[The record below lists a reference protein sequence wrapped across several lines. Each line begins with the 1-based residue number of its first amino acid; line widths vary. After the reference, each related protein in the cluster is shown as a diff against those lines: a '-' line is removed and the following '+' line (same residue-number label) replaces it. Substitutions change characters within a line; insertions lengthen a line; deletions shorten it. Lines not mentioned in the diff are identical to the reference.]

1 MRKLLYIA
9 IAVLLLGACKAGKP
23 YQGANI
29 SVPGQFKTDL
39 SDAEMMPSD
48 TVNTDSIPKIGNAN
62 ILWWETFDDPVLI
75 DLIQTALLYNR
86 NALIATERIMQAR
99 YALKIQNA
107 NFLPMVGA
115 QASAERGNFLFN
127 QIGQVNELF
136 IAGTGLYWELDFW
149 GRIRNLSDAARFN
162 LLSSEYGLQ
171 SIQISLISDVAG
183 TYFNLLQA
191 RDEYE
196 IAQRNFAL
204 RDSMHQIIQLRFDK
218 GIVPQTDVDQ
228 SQILKAIAAGSVPRF
243 QRKTVQLE
251 NALSFLVGMNPM
263 HIAPGKPLTEQKL
276 PMDLN
281 GFSPSDLLSNRPDII
296 AAEYSLMA
304 QNSQVG
310 VAKANRLPT
319 ISLNATLGII
329 SDNFAD
335 LSLRNPLWNLGGQ
348 LAGPLFFWG
357 QLRRQVDIAQSKEYQ
372 ALFAYENT
380 VLNAFR
386 EVEDLKIEISTLMEE
401 ITIAKE
407 RKASALNAQFLSGE
421 RYSQGITSYLE
432 FLESQRQAFD
442 AELELVQLQQQL
454 LSAHA
459 RFYSA
464 TGGGPVVQ

>member
-9 IAVLLLGACKAGKP
+9 IAVLLLGACKAGKR
-23 YQGANI
+23 YQGANVL
-29 SVPGQFKTDL
+29 VPGQFKTGL
-39 SDAEMMPSD
+39 TDAELMPSD

-62 ILWWETFDDPVLI
+62 ILWWESFDDPVLI
-75 DLIQTALLYNR
+75 DLIQKALLYNR

-107 NFLPMVGA
+107 NFLPMIGA
-115 QASAERGNFLFN
+115 EASAERGNFLFN

-136 IAGTGLYWELDFW
+136 IAGSGLYWELDFW

-171 SIQISLISDVAG
+171 SIQISLISDVAS

-191 RDEYE
+191 REEYE
-196 IAQRNFAL
+196 IAERNLAL

-251 NALSFLVGMNPM
+251 NSLSFLVGMNPM
-263 HIAPGKPLTEQKL
+263 HIATGKSLTEQKVGIEL
-276 PMDLN
+276 T

-329 SDNFAD
+329 SNNISD
-335 LSLRNPLWNLGGQ
+335 LSLKNPLWNLGGQ

-357 QLRRQVDIAQSKEYQ
+357 QLRRQVDIEQSKEYQ
-372 ALFAYENT
+372 ALFSYENT

-386 EVEDLKIEISTLMEE
+386 EVGDLKIEISTLMEE
-401 ITIAKE
+401 INIAKE

-454 LSAHA
+454 LSAYA
-459 RFYSA
+459 RMYRA

>member
-1 MRKLLYIA
+1 MRKLLYIT

-23 YQGANI
+23 YQGANVL
-29 SVPGQFKTDL
+29 VPGQFKTGL
-39 SDAEMMPSD
+39 TDAEMMPSD

-62 ILWWETFDDPVLI
+62 ILWWESFDDPVLM
-75 DLIQTALLYNR
+75 DLIQKALLYNR

-107 NFLPMVGA
+107 NFLPMIGA
-115 QASAERGNFLFN
+115 EASAERGNFLFN

-136 IAGTGLYWELDFW
+136 IAGSGLYWELDFW

-171 SIQISLISDVAG
+171 SIQISLISDVAS

-191 RDEYE
+191 REEYE
-196 IAQRNFAL
+196 IAERNLAL

-251 NALSFLVGMNPM
+251 NSLSFLVGMNPM
-263 HIAPGKPLTEQKL
+263 HIATGKSLTEQKVAIE
-276 PMDLN
+276 LN

-329 SDNFAD
+329 SNNISD
-335 LSLRNPLWNLGGQ
+335 LSLKNPLWNLGGQ

-357 QLRRQVDIAQSKEYQ
+357 QLRRQVDIEQSKEYQ

-401 ITIAKE
+401 INIAKE

-454 LSAHA
+454 LSAYA
-459 RFYSA
+459 RMYRA

>member
-1 MRKLLYIA
+1 MKNLFYLFIL
-9 IAVLLLGACKAGKP
+9 VLLLGSCKVGKR

-29 SVPGQFKTDL
+29 PVPEQFKTDL
-39 SDAEMMPSD
+39 PTGEKIPSD
-48 TVNTDSIPKIGNAN
+48 TVNTDSLPKIGNAN
-62 ILWWETFDDPVLI
+62 ILWWESFDDSVLNN
-75 DLIQTALLYNR
+75 LIQKALLYNR
-86 NALIATERIMQAR
+86 NVLIASERIMQAR

-115 QASAERGNFLFN
+115 QGSAERGNFVFN

-136 IAGTGLYWELDFW
+136 IVGSGINWELDFW
-149 GRIRNLSDAARFN
+149 GRIRNLSDAAKFD
-162 LLSSEYGLQ
+162 LLASEYGLK
-171 SIQISLISDVAG
+171 SIQISLISDVAS

-191 RDEYE
+191 RAEFE
-196 IAQRNFAL
+196 IAERNLAL

-228 SQILKAIAAGSVPRF
+228 SQILKAIAAGAVPKF

-263 HIAPGKPLTEQKL
+263 DINTGKPLNQQRIS
-276 PMDLN
+276 MDFSE
-281 GFSPSDLLSNRPDII
+281 FSPADLLSNRPDII

-304 QNSQVG
+304 QNSRVG

-329 SDNFAD
+329 SDNIAD

-357 QLRRQVDIAQSKEYQ
+357 QLRRQVDIAQSQEYQ
-372 ALFAYENT
+372 ALFSYENT

-386 EVEDLKIEISTLMEE
+386 EVEDLKIEIITLEKE
-401 ITIAKE
+401 ISIAE
-407 RKASALNAQFLSGE
+407 VRKASALNAQFLSGE

-454 LSAHA
+454 LAAHA
-459 RFYSA
+459 RLYRA
-464 TGGGPVVQ
+464 TGGGPVVE

>member
-1 MRKLLYIA
+1 MRKLFYLAIA
-9 IAVLLLGACKAGKP
+9 ILLLGACKSGKP
-23 YQGANI
+23 YKGADVL
-29 SVPGQFKTDL
+29 VPEQFKADL
-39 SDAEMMPSD
+39 TVAEMVQSD
-48 TVNTDSIPKIGNAN
+48 TLNTDSLPKIGNAN
-62 ILWWETFDDPVLI
+62 ILWWESFDDPVLI
-75 DLIQTALLYNR
+75 DLIQNALIYNR
-86 NALIATERIMQAR
+86 NALIASERIMQAR

-136 IAGTGLYWELDFW
+136 IAGTGVYWELDFW

-171 SIQISLISDVAG
+171 SIQISLVSDVAS

-191 RDEYE
+191 REEYE
-196 IAQRNFAL
+196 IAERNLAL
-204 RDSMHQIIQLRFDK
+204 RDSMHQIIKLRFEK

-228 SQILKAIAAGSVPRF
+228 SQILKAIAAGSVPKF
-243 QRKTVQLE
+243 HRKTVQLE

-263 HIAPGKPLTEQKL
+263 HIVTGKPLTEQKL
-276 PMDLN
+276 SMDLSR
-281 GFSPSDLLSNRPDII
+281 FTPADLLINRPDII
-296 AAEYSLMA
+296 AAEYTLMS

-348 LAGPLFFWG
+348 LAGPLLFWG

-401 ITIAKE
+401 ITIAEE

-442 AELELVQLQQQL
+442 AELELVHLQQQL

-459 RFYSA
+459 RMYKA

>member
-1 MRKLLYIA
+1 
-9 IAVLLLGACKAGKP
+9 
-23 YQGANI
+23 
-29 SVPGQFKTDL
+29 
-39 SDAEMMPSD
+39 
-48 TVNTDSIPKIGNAN
+48 
-62 ILWWETFDDPVLI
+62 
-75 DLIQTALLYNR
+75 
-86 NALIATERIMQAR
+86 
-99 YALKIQNA
+99 
-107 NFLPMVGA
+107 MVGA
-115 QASAERGNFLFN
+115 QGSAERGNFLFN

-136 IAGTGLYWELDFW
+136 ILGSGVYWELDFW

-171 SIQISLISDVAG
+171 SIQISLVSDVAS

-191 RDEYE
+191 REEYE
-196 IAQRNFAL
+196 IAQRNLAL

-228 SQILKAIAAGSVPRF
+228 SQILKAIAAGSVPKF
-243 QRKTVQLE
+243 KRKTVQLE

-263 HIAPGKPLTEQKL
+263 QIETGKPLTEQKL
-276 PMDLN
+276 SMDLS
-281 GFSPSDLLSNRPDII
+281 GFSPADLLVNRPDII
-296 AAEYSLMA
+296 AAEYSLMS

-329 SDNFAD
+329 SDDITNF
-335 LSLRNPLWNLGGQ
+335 SLRNPLWNLGGQ
-348 LAGPLFFWG
+348 LTGPLFFWG
-357 QLRRQVDIAQSKEYQ
+357 QLRRQVDIAQSQEYQ

-401 ITIAKE
+401 ISIAEE

-459 RFYSA
+459 RMYRA

>member
-1 MRKLLYIA
+1 MRKLLYIC

-23 YQGANI
+23 YQGADVL
-29 SVPGQFKTDL
+29 VPEQFKADL
-39 SDAEMMPSD
+39 SASEEIMAD
-48 TVNTDSIPKIGNAN
+48 TVNTDSLPKIGNAN
-62 ILWWETFDDPVLI
+62 ILWWESFDDPVLM
-75 DLIQTALLYNR
+75 DLIQNALLYNR
-86 NALIATERIMQAR
+86 NALIAAERIMQAR

-107 NFLPMVGA
+107 NFLPMIGA
-115 QASAERGNFLFN
+115 QGSAERGNFLFN

-136 IAGTGLYWELDFW
+136 IAGTGVYWELDFW
-149 GRIRNLSDAARFN
+149 GRIRNLSDAARYN

-171 SIQISLISDVAG
+171 SIQISLVSDVAG
-183 TYFNLLQA
+183 TYFSLLQA
-191 RDEYE
+191 REEYE
-196 IAQRNFAL
+196 IAQRNLAL

-228 SQILKAIAAGSVPRF
+228 SQILKAIAAGSVPKF
-243 QRKTVQLE
+243 KRKAVQLE

-263 HIAPGKPLTEQKL
+263 QIVTGKPLTEQKL
-276 PMDLN
+276 YMDLT
-281 GFSPSDLLSNRPDII
+281 GFSPADLLINRPDII
-296 AAEYSLMA
+296 AAEYSLMS

-329 SDNFAD
+329 SDDITNF
-335 LSLRNPLWNLGGQ
+335 SLRNPLWNLGGQ

-357 QLRRQVDIAQSKEYQ
+357 QLRRQVDIAQSQEYQ

-401 ITIAKE
+401 IDIAKE

-459 RFYSA
+459 RMYRA
-464 TGGGPVVQ
+464 TGGGPVVK

>member
-39 SDAEMMPSD
+39 TDAEMMPSD

-335 LSLRNPLWNLGGQ
+335 LSLKNPLWNLGGQ

>member
-1 MRKLLYIA
+1 MRKLLYIT
-9 IAVLLLGACKAGKP
+9 IAVLLLGACKAGKR
-23 YQGANI
+23 YQGANVL
-29 SVPGQFKTDL
+29 VPGQFKTGL
-39 SDAEMMPSD
+39 TDAEMMPSD

-62 ILWWETFDDPVLI
+62 ILWWESFDDPVLI
-75 DLIQTALLYNR
+75 DLIQKALLYNR

-107 NFLPMVGA
+107 NFLPMIGA
-115 QASAERGNFLFN
+115 EASAERGNFLFN

-136 IAGTGLYWELDFW
+136 IAGSGLYWELDFW

-171 SIQISLISDVAG
+171 SIQISLISDVAS

-191 RDEYE
+191 REEYE
-196 IAQRNFAL
+196 IAERNLAL

-251 NALSFLVGMNPM
+251 NSLSFLVGMNPM
-263 HIAPGKPLTEQKL
+263 HIATGKSLTEQKVDIEL
-276 PMDLN
+276 T

-329 SDNFAD
+329 SNNISD
-335 LSLRNPLWNLGGQ
+335 LSLKNPLWNLGGQ

-357 QLRRQVDIAQSKEYQ
+357 QLRRQVDIEQSKEYQ
-372 ALFAYENT
+372 ALFSYENT

-386 EVEDLKIEISTLMEE
+386 EVGDLKIEISTLMEE
-401 ITIAKE
+401 INIAKE

-454 LSAHA
+454 LSAYA
-459 RFYSA
+459 RMYRA

>member
-1 MRKLLYIA
+1 MRKLLYLA
-9 IAVLLLGACKAGKP
+9 IIVLLFEACKAGKP
-23 YQGANI
+23 YQGADVVVPEKFKEELSESENI
-29 SVPGQFKTDL
+29 I
-39 SDAEMMPSD
+39 AD
-48 TVNTDSIPKIGNAN
+48 TINTDSLPKIGNAN
-62 ILWWETFDDPVLI
+62 ILWWESFDDPVLM
-75 DLIQTALLYNR
+75 DLIQKALLYNR
-86 NALIATERIMQAR
+86 NALIASERIMQAR

-115 QASAERGNFLFN
+115 QGSAERGNFLFN

-136 IAGTGLYWELDFW
+136 ILGAGVNWELDFW

-162 LLSSEYGLQ
+162 LLSSEFGLQ
-171 SIQISLISDVAG
+171 SIQISLVSDVAS
-183 TYFNLLQA
+183 TYFSLLQA
-191 RDEYE
+191 REEYE
-196 IAQRNFAL
+196 IAQRNLAL

-228 SQILKAIAAGSVPRF
+228 SQILKAIAAGSVPKF
-243 QRKTVQLE
+243 KRKSIQLE

-263 HIAPGKPLTEQKL
+263 QIETGKPLTEQKHS
-276 PMDLN
+276 MDLT
-281 GFSPSDLLSNRPDII
+281 GFSPADLLINRPDII
-296 AAEYSLMA
+296 AAEYSLMS

-329 SDNFAD
+329 SNDITNF
-335 LSLRNPLWNLGGQ
+335 SLRNPLWNLGGQ

-357 QLRRQVDIAQSKEYQ
+357 QLRRQVYIAQSQEYQ

-386 EVEDLKIEISTLMEE
+386 EVEDIKIEISTLKEE
-401 ITIAKE
+401 IEIAEE

-442 AELELVQLQQQL
+442 AELELVFLQQQL
-454 LSAHA
+454 LSAYA
-459 RFYSA
+459 RMYRA
-464 TGGGPVVQ
+464 TGGGPLVQ

>member
-1 MRKLLYIA
+1 MRKLFYLAIA
-9 IAVLLLGACKAGKP
+9 ILLLGACKAGKP
-23 YQGANI
+23 YQGADVR
-29 SVPGQFKTDL
+29 VPENFKSDL
-39 SDAEMMPSD
+39 SESESISSY
-48 TVNTDSIPKIGNAN
+48 TVNTESLPKIGNAN

-75 DLIQTALLYNR
+75 DLIQTGLMYNR
-86 NALIATERIMQAR
+86 NALIASERIMQAR

-136 IAGTGLYWELDFW
+136 IAGTGVYWELDFW

-162 LLSSEYGLQ
+162 LLSSEFGLQ
-171 SIQISLISDVAG
+171 SIQISLVSDIAS

-191 RDEYE
+191 REEFE
-196 IAQRNFAL
+196 IAERNLAL
-204 RDSMHQIIQLRFDK
+204 RDSMHQIIKLRFEK

-228 SQILKAIAAGSVPRF
+228 SQILKAIAAGAVPRF
-243 QRKTVQLE
+243 HRKTVQLE

-263 HIAPGKPLTEQKL
+263 FIPVGKPLEAHKL
-276 PMDLN
+276 SLN
-281 GFSPSDLLSNRPDII
+281 LSEVSPADLLVNRPDVI
-296 AAEYSLMA
+296 AAEYSLMS

-310 VAKANRLPT
+310 VAKAQRLPT

-329 SDNFAD
+329 SDNITD

-386 EVEDLKIEISTLMEE
+386 EVEDIKIEISTLSQE
-401 ITIAKE
+401 INIAEE
-407 RKASALNAQFLSGE
+407 RKASALNAQYLSGE

-442 AELELVQLQQQL
+442 AELELVNLQQQL
-454 LSAHA
+454 LTAHA
-459 RFYSA
+459 RLYRA
-464 TGGGPVVQ
+464 TGGGPVVR

>member
-1 MRKLLYIA
+1 MRKLLYIT

-23 YQGANI
+23 YQGANVL
-29 SVPGQFKTDL
+29 VPGQFKTDL
-39 SDAEMMPSD
+39 TDAEMTLSD

-62 ILWWETFDDPVLI
+62 ILWWATFDDPVLN
-75 DLIQTALLYNR
+75 DLIQKSLVFNR

-107 NFLPMVGA
+107 NFLPMIGA
-115 QASAERGNFLFN
+115 EASAERGNFLFN

-136 IAGTGLYWELDFW
+136 IAGSGLYWELDFW
-149 GRIRNLSDAARFN
+149 GKIRNLSDAARFN
-162 LLSSEYGLQ
+162 LLSSEYGLK
-171 SIQISLISDVAG
+171 SIQISLISDVAS

-191 RDEYE
+191 REEFE
-196 IAQRNFAL
+196 IAQRNLAL

-251 NALSFLVGMNPM
+251 NSLSFLVGMNPM
-263 HIAPGKPLTEQKL
+263 QIGTGKSLTEQKVAIEL
-276 PMDLN
+276 T

-329 SDNFAD
+329 SNNISD
-335 LSLRNPLWNLGGQ
+335 LSLKNPLWNLGGQ

-357 QLRRQVDIAQSKEYQ
+357 QLRRQVDIEQSKEYQ
-372 ALFAYENT
+372 ALFTYENT

-401 ITIAKE
+401 INIAKE

-454 LSAHA
+454 LSAYA
-459 RFYSA
+459 RMYRA

>member
-9 IAVLLLGACKAGKP
+9 IAVLLLGACKAGKR
-23 YQGANI
+23 YQGANVL
-29 SVPGQFKTDL
+29 VPGQFKTDL
-39 SDAEMMPSD
+39 TDAEMMPSD

-62 ILWWETFDDPVLI
+62 ILWWESFDDPVLI
-75 DLIQTALLYNR
+75 DLIQKALLYNR

-107 NFLPMVGA
+107 NFLPMIGA
-115 QASAERGNFLFN
+115 EASAERGNFLFN

-136 IAGTGLYWELDFW
+136 IAGSGLYWELDFW

-171 SIQISLISDVAG
+171 SIQISLISDVAS

-191 RDEYE
+191 RAEYE
-196 IAQRNFAL
+196 IAERNLAL

-243 QRKTVQLE
+243 KRKTVQLE
-251 NALSFLVGMNPM
+251 NSLSFLVGMNPM
-263 HIAPGKPLTEQKL
+263 HIATGKSLTEQKVGIEL
-276 PMDLN
+276 T

-329 SDNFAD
+329 SNNISD
-335 LSLRNPLWNLGGQ
+335 LSLKNPLWNLGGQ

-357 QLRRQVDIAQSKEYQ
+357 QLRRQVDIEQSKEYQ
-372 ALFAYENT
+372 ALFSYENT

-386 EVEDLKIEISTLMEE
+386 EVGDLKIEISTLMEE
-401 ITIAKE
+401 INIAKE

-454 LSAHA
+454 LSAYA
-459 RFYSA
+459 RMYRA